1 MKAVTALAACAALAV
16 MAILLVAG
24 LVEAALRGFK
34 KNPADNE

>member
-24 LVEAALRGFK
+24 LFESACRGFK
-34 KNPADNE
+34 RFGGDDE